1 MQQAQESS
9 NDVRPKRPL
18 SAWFDVRGHKT
29 GSWAF
34 ALNRLTGLGLA
45 LYLFIHLVVLSTL
58 LRGEAAWDDF
68 VKMAKTPAF
77 LLLDVVL
84 IVGLVFH
91 GLNGVRVA
99 LVGTGIAAEKQRSL
113 FWILMTIGI
122 VVTIAAAVLVF
133 VAEG

>member
-1 MQQAQESS
+1 
-9 NDVRPKRPL
+9 
-18 SAWFDVRGHKT
+18 
-29 GSWAF
+29 
-34 ALNRLTGLGLA
+34 LNRLTGLGLA